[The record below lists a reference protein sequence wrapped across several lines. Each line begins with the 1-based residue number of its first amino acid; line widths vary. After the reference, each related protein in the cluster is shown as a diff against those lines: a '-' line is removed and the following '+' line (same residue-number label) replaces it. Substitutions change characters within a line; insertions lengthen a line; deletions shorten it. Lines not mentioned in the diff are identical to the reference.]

1 MEQINWNYSDQRK
14 VFRTVQDGITPY
26 LSFRVLEKMPFVV
39 NGFSTRMG
47 GASKGKLATMNF
59 SYSRQDDPANVL
71 ENYTRMADSLG
82 VFRDRMVVSWQT
94 HTTNIRLVTEAD
106 AGKGVIWE
114 RDYRD
119 VDGLICDIPGITLVT
134 FYADCV
140 PLYFVD
146 TKHQAVGLSHSGWR
160 GTVNRMGQA
169 TLDAMREAFGTCPE
183 DVTACIG
190 PSICKSCYE
199 VGEEVIESFQKSFS
213 PNHWDVLWSKSQK
226 PGKYQLDLWKANEII
241 IQEAGVLAERIT
253 VTNICTLCNH
263 QYLFSHRK
271 CGENRGNLAA
281 FLGVRRNEGSRK

>member
-1 MEQINWNYSDQRK
+1 
-14 VFRTVQDGITPY
+14 
-26 LSFRVLEKMPFVV
+26 
-39 NGFSTRMG
+39 
-47 GASKGKLATMNF
+47 
-59 SYSRQDDPANVL
+59 
-71 ENYTRMADSLG
+71 
-82 VFRDRMVVSWQT
+82 
-94 HTTNIRLVTEAD
+94 
-106 AGKGVIWE
+106 
-114 RDYRD
+114 
-119 VDGLICDIPGITLVT
+119 
-134 FYADCV
+134 
-140 PLYFVD
+140 
-146 TKHQAVGLSHSGWR
+146 
-160 GTVNRMGQA
+160 MGQA